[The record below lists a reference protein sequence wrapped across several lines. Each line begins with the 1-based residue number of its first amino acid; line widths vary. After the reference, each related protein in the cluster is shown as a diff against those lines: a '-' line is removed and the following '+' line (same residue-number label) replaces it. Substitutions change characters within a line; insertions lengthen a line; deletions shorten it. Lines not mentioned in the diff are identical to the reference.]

1 MSLCTPQDV
10 SDVTGLESLSDDL
23 VLRLIAKAERWIDK
37 QLQREGLGITND
49 DRLREACTCYTAHL
63 CVRRGLVD
71 ASNPSTMTIES
82 SSIRRELEKLSLEF
96 QEEAQSYV
104 YEYLRARGQSDAR
117 ILRVVSEFGER
128 VGEYQTMD
136 PTLENER

>member
-1 MSLCTPQDV
+1 
-10 SDVTGLESLSDDL
+10 
-23 VLRLIAKAERWIDK
+23 
-37 QLQREGLGITND
+37 
-49 DRLREACTCYTAHL
+49 
-63 CVRRGLVD
+63 
-71 ASNPSTMTIES
+71 MTIES